1 MEICMNIRQSEVWLV
16 NFFPKVGSEISKE
29 RPAIVVS
36 HDVIGRLP
44 LKIIVPVTDW
54 KPNYAHYPWMVRV
67 EDSVENGLSKVSAID
82 CFQVK
87 NFANRRF
94 VKKLGS
100 INDDILKKVHS
111 TVAKTLN
118 PAYVLKI

>member
-1 MEICMNIRQSEVWLV
+1 MNIRQSEVWLV
-16 NFFPKVGSEISKE
+16 NFFPKIGSEISKE

-87 NFANRRF
+87 KFANQRF

-100 INDDILKKVHS
+100 INADILKIVHS
-111 TVAKTLN
+111 TIAKTLN
-118 PAYVLKI
+118 PAYALKI

>member
-1 MEICMNIRQSEVWLV
+1 MDIRQSDVWLV
-16 NFFPKVGSEISKE
+16 NFFPKVGSEISKD
-29 RPAIVVS
+29 RPAVVVS
-36 HDVIGRLP
+36 YDYILMLP

-54 KPNYAHYPWMVRV
+54 KPLYAHYPWMVKV
-67 EDSVENGLSKVSAID
+67 EDSVGNGLSKVSAID
-82 CFQVK
+82 CFQIK
-87 NFANRRF
+87 NFSNQRF

-100 INDDILKKVHS
+100 ISDDILKIVHS

>member
-1 MEICMNIRQSEVWLV
+1 MNIRQSEVWLV

-36 HDVIGRLP
+36 HDEIGRLP

-54 KPNYAHYPWMVRV
+54 KPNYAHYPWMVRL
-67 EDSVENGLSKVSAID
+67 EDSVGNGLSKVSAID

-87 NFANRRF
+87 NFANQRF
-94 VKKLGS
+94 VKKLGAIS
-100 INDDILKKVHS
+100 DELLKIVHT

-118 PAYVLKI
+118 PAYVLKFTYS

>member
-1 MEICMNIRQSEVWLV
+1 MRQSEVWLV

-36 HDVIGRLP
+36 HDEIGRLP

-67 EDSVENGLSKVSAID
+67 ENSEGNGLSKVSAID

-87 NFANRRF
+87 NFANQRF

-100 INDDILKKVHS
+100 INDGILKIVHS
-111 TVAKTLN
+111 TVAKALN
-118 PAYVLKI
+118 PAYVLEI